1 MFILLALVGV
11 LLLTFYVLAIICDEF
26 FVPALDVIADKWKLP
41 SDVAGATLMAMG
53 SSAPELAIAFIAVF
67 RGVGH
72 TDVGAGTIVGSAI
85 FNILVITGAAAVF
98 KTSKLRWQPVARDL
112 CFYSV
117 SIVALLVVF
126 WDGRVTIAE
135 SLLFVAIYGVYLAL
149 LSQWSRL
156 VPIQTEIN
164 TSRDGE
170 KTKETRKT
178 QPDENP
184 IDILEESGDEITK
197 GIAIL
202 ERTRYALS
210 FFIPDVTK
218 ATKTAEYRTAILAF
232 TAAIVWIGLLSFVLV
247 EVAVHIADILHIPAA
262 IVALTVI
269 AAGTS
274 IPDLLASI
282 AVAKQ
287 GRGDMAVSNGIGSNI
302 FDILIG
308 LGLPWAVILTLNGG
322 VVEVSTDNLMASIFL
337 LFATVIAI
345 FTLLVLRKWV
355 LGRKSG
361 WLLILLYVAYIAYSV
376 VQLMAM

>member
-1 MFILLALVGV
+1 MFLLLILIGV
-11 LLLTFYVLAIICDEF
+11 LLLTFYILAVICDEF

-85 FNILVITGAAAVF
+85 FNILVITGASAVF
-98 KTSKLRWQPVARDL
+98 KTAKLRWQPVARDL
-112 CFYSV
+112 LFYSA
-117 SIVALLVVF
+117 SILALLAVF
-126 WDGRVTIAE
+126 WDGRVTITE
-135 SLLFVAIYGVYLAL
+135 SLLFVAIYCLYLGV
-149 LSQWSRL
+149 LSQWGRF
-156 VPIQTEIN
+156 VPDQT
-164 TSRDGE
+164 
-170 KTKETRKT
+170 K
-178 QPDENP
+178 PDENP
-184 IDILEESGDEITK
+184 IDILEDTGDEITNSIPLVAK
-197 GIAIL
+197 
-202 ERTRYALS
+202 TRYLMT
-210 FFIPDVTK
+210 FVIPDVTK
-218 ATKTAEYRTAILAF
+218 ATKKTEYRTAILAF
-232 TAAIVWIGLLSFVLV
+232 TAAILWIGLLSFVLV
-247 EVAVHIADILHIPAA
+247 EVAVHVADILHIPAA

-345 FTLLVLRKWV
+345 ITLLILRKWV
-355 LGRKSG
+355 LGRKAG
-361 WLLILLYVAYIAYSV
+361 WLLILLYVGYIAYSV
-376 VQLMAM
+376 IELMAR

>member
-1 MFILLALVGV
+1 MFILIALVGV
-11 LLLTFYVLAIICDEF
+11 LLLTFFILAVICDEF
-26 FVPALDVIADKWKLP
+26 FVPALDVIAEKWKLP

-72 TDVGAGTIVGSAI
+72 TDIGAGTIVGSAI
-85 FNILVITGAAAVF
+85 FNILVITGAAAIF
-98 KTSKLRWQPVARDL
+98 KTAKLRWQPVARDL
-112 CFYSV
+112 FFYSL
-117 SIVALLVVF
+117 SIITLLFVF
-126 WDGRVTIAE
+126 WDGRVTITE
-135 SLLFVAIYGVYLAL
+135 SLLFVVLYVAYLGV

-156 VPIQTEIN
+156 VPAQIEVNSIDGKVVHN
-164 TSRDGE
+164 T
-170 KTKETRKT
+170 K
-178 QPDENP
+178 PDENP
-184 IDILEESGDEITK
+184 IDILEQFGEKMTK
-197 GIAIL
+197 GVAL
-202 ERTRYALS
+202 LSTARYILS
-210 FFIPDVTK
+210 FVIPDVTK
-218 ATKTAEYRTAILAF
+218 ASKKVEYRTAVLAF
-232 TAAIVWIGLLSFVLV
+232 TAAILWIGLLSFVLV
-247 EVAVHIADILHIPAA
+247 EAAVHIADILHIPAA
-262 IVALTVI
+262 IIALTVI

-322 VVEVSTDNLMASIFL
+322 VVEVSTDNLLASIFL

-345 FTLLVLRKWV
+345 FTLLILRKWV
-355 LGRKSG
+355 LGSKAG

-376 VQLMAM
+376 VQLMGM